1 MHYIAEAKR
10 KTNVAEYLL
19 YMWQMEDL
27 LRGLDFDFETLETR
41 ILSGIEEEQQ
51 RRESAVWFAGL
62 IKAMKTQGLQT
73 SGHLSETYELISE
86 LQLLQH
92 TLSTVI
98 GDAEFKKILTKVQP
112 LLAEFRTKTD
122 KVPKSD
128 IETALTAMYGYL
140 SLKLAS
146 KKVSDETEEAVKV
159 FGAYLAHLSK
169 AYRDMKSGQLPMN
182 N

>member
-27 LRGLDFDFETLETR
+27 LRGLDFDFEALESSV
-41 ILSGIEEEQQ
+41 LSGIEDEEQ
-51 RRESAVWFAGL
+51 RRASAIWFADL
-62 IKAMKTQGLQT
+62 IKAMKTQDLKT
-73 SGHLSETYELISE
+73 SGHLGETYDLISE

-98 GDAEFKKILTKVQP
+98 GDVEFKKILTKVQP

-122 KVPKSD
+122 KIPKSD

-146 KKVSDETEEAVKV
+146 KKVSEETEAAVKV

-169 AYRDMKSGQLPMN
+169 AYRDMKSGELPMN